1 MLFNGIAPAVHP
13 ALREAFHTRLGQS
26 RTKIS
31 KLLVMLGIPYRP
43 PEGSRTP
50 VYENVRQWNRTAPTS
65 ALIRGIVM
73 EAIMQTDARSRQ
85 TGNLIASDRVEGTP
99 VRSTDGSTIGTIE
112 RVMIDKLTGNVA
124 YAVLSFN
131 GFVGVGQRRL
141 PIPWRQ
147 LTYDRKLAAYHL
159 DLTEN
164 KLSAMPQESDIDWG
178 DRGHEIERHDDDRPT
193 AYWGIAESW

>member
-1 MLFNGIAPAVHP
+1 M
-13 ALREAFHTRLGQS
+13 
-26 RTKIS
+26 
-31 KLLVMLGIPYRP
+31 
-43 PEGSRTP
+43 
-50 VYENVRQWNRTAPTS
+50 
-65 ALIRGIVM
+65 
-73 EAIMQTDARSRQ
+73 MQTDATSWE
-85 TGNLIASDRVEGTP
+85 THHLIASDRVEGTQ
-99 VRSTDGSTIGTIE
+99 VRRTDGSTIGTIE
-112 RVMIDKLTGNVA
+112 RVMIDKITGNVA

-164 KLSAMPQESDIDWG
+164 ELSTMPQGPDIEWAN
-178 DRGHEIERHDDDRPT
+178 RGRQIKRRDDDRLK

>member
-1 MLFNGIAPAVHP
+1 
-13 ALREAFHTRLGQS
+13 
-26 RTKIS
+26 
-31 KLLVMLGIPYRP
+31 
-43 PEGSRTP
+43 
-50 VYENVRQWNRTAPTS
+50 
-65 ALIRGIVM
+65 
-73 EAIMQTDARSRQ
+73 MQTDARSWE
-85 TGNLIASDRVEGTP
+85 THSLIASDRVEGTP
-99 VRSTDGSTIGTIE
+99 VRGTDGAKIGTIE

-131 GFVGVGQRRL
+131 GLVGVRQRRL

-164 KLSAMPQESDIDWG
+164 ELSAMPQKSDIDWG
-178 DRGHEIERHDDDRPT
+178 DRGREIKRRDGDRLK